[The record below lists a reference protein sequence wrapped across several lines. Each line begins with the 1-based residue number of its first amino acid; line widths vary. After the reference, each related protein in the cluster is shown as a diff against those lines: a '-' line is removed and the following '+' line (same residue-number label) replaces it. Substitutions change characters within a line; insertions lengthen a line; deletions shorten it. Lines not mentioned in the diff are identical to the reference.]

1 MPEACE
7 SEEVVADKRTAKAQK
22 KREKDRLKRSRA
34 KKERRGGGTT
44 GSGMRAASSWPLGE
58 CWVSEGYDQP
68 GAQVLAAFSRMH
80 GTGRGSVAFFSL
92 DLAEEGVISVDTFS
106 KVTPMQ
112 VMGEMGQRS
121 GEGRQVMEA
130 EPALV
135 VKLVHEARTLGQAPQ
150 GLDDAMRLFGD
161 VRPEDCDEE
170 FIVGLPGTDEF
181 AAPEPGL
188 VGRFSRWLFG
198 TR

>member
-1 MPEACE
+1 M
-7 SEEVVADKRTAKAQK
+7 ADKRTAKAQR

-34 KKERRGGGTT
+34 KKQRRGVGAT
-44 GSGMRAASSWPLGE
+44 GSGMRAAAAWPLGD

-68 GAQVLAAFSRMH
+68 GAEVLVAFSRMH

-92 DLAEEGVISVDTFS
+92 DLAEQGVVAVDTFS

-112 VMGEMGQRS
+112 VMGEMGQRA
-121 GEGRQVMEA
+121 GEERQVIQA
-130 EPALV
+130 DPALV
-135 VKLVHEARTLGQAPQ
+135 VKLVYEARTLGAEP
-150 GLDDAMRLFGD
+150 GGVAEAMRLFGD

-170 FIVGLPGTDEF
+170 FVVGLPDTDEVEMK
-181 AAPEPGL
+181 EPGMF
-188 VGRFSRWLFG
+188 GRLNRWLFG